1 MNGPMQFKAVSFES
15 AIFYPRFLGETLSI
29 QPLQSKL
36 PNDKKQEEEDDFKD
50 MSFTFSSVSLSFS
63 VLVDD
68 GRY

>member
-1 MNGPMQFKAVSFES
+1 MNGPMQFKAVLFES
-15 AIFYPRFLGETLSI
+15 TIFYSRFLGETLSI

-36 PNDKKQEEEDDFKD
+36 PNDKQEEEDDFKD